1 VILWHQKEPTNRQTP
16 RRQPLGRRQAQRDSV
31 EEEIFWASLDSL
43 SPGEEEGFA
52 LERRASGRYGNWAGA
67 WWISV
72 LVSRSD
78 ICEATEEIQRLAD
91 DFF

>member
-1 VILWHQKEPTNRQTP
+1 
-16 RRQPLGRRQAQRDSV
+16 
-31 EEEIFWASLDSL
+31 LDSL